1 MGDGHADWWFWNR
14 HYGID
19 LLQNPTI
26 MGESQ
31 CTTVFS
37 SPSLVVMLI
46 LFGSQQCSIRNTA
59 GESNK
64 FQIGLGGC
72 ALYVLILIER
82 DEHE

>member
-1 MGDGHADWWFWNR
+1 MQTSGFGIGTMGLMFFKIQLYGR
-14 HYGID
+14 KSMHYC
-19 LLQNPTI
+19 LR
-26 MGESQ
+26 
-31 CTTVFS
+31 

-59 GESNK
+59 GGSNK